1 MDSVSLDVVKQLVNE
16 ALKQSP
22 SGGNGWGFGL
32 ATVLCLGIVCLAGL
46 VIISR
51 RYERYRDK
59 QDARRASDWKDAEAA
74 REAARQRLFDYFT
87 TEFGQ
92 LRADVEKWQESF
104 DDRFEAARGKIEDV
118 DKELIR
124 LKLELEHLKK
134 T

>member
-1 MDSVSLDVVKQLVNE
+1 MVDAARKLIDE

-22 SGGNGWGFGL
+22 QGGNGFGFGM
-32 ATVLCLGIVCLAGL
+32 AAILCLGIVCLVGL

-87 TEFGQ
+87 AEFAE
-92 LRADVEKWQESF
+92 LRSDVERFQESF
-104 DDRFEAARGKIEDV
+104 DGRFEAQRSKMEAT
-118 DKELIR
+118 DKELLR
-124 LKLELEHLKK
+124 LKLELDHLKK
-134 T
+134 